1 MKILVVDDGQLA
13 INSLIRILC
22 RVAPDCDYISA
33 MTTEDA
39 LSWMRQGPMDAAF
52 LNLEMPGMNGLALT
66 RMIQKL
72 QPRCN
77 IIVVTEHPEYALEAL
92 QIFVSG
98 FLLKPAN
105 EADVRNV
112 LEHLRYPP
120 ENAPVG
126 IKIQCFGN
134 FEIFVGG
141 RALAFKRS
149 KSKELLAY
157 LVDRNGAT
165 CTNGEMLAV
174 LWEDKPDT
182 ASLHSHLR
190 NLIFDL
196 SHTLEDA
203 GVTGLLIR
211 GRSTLALDTSKVDCD
226 YYNFLRGSR
235 SATNSYRGE
244 YALEALQ
251 IFVSG
256 FLLKPANEADVRN
269 VLEHLRYPP
278 ENAPVGI
285 KIQCFGNFE
294 IFVGGRALAFKRS
307 KSKELLAYLVDRN
320 GATCTNGE
328 MLAVLWEDKPDTASL
343 HSHLRNLIFDL
354 SHTLEDAGVTGLL
367 IRGRSTLALD
377 TSKVDCDY
385 YNFLRGSRSA
395 TNSYRGEYMTQYS
408 WAEVTRSALRQQ
420 ANVQKTASIP
430 SYYVPPTGF

>member
-112 LEHLRYPP
+112 LEHLR
-120 ENAPVG
+120 
-126 IKIQCFGN
+126 
-134 FEIFVGG
+134 
-141 RALAFKRS
+141 
-149 KSKELLAY
+149 
-157 LVDRNGAT
+157 
-165 CTNGEMLAV
+165 
-174 LWEDKPDT
+174 
-182 ASLHSHLR
+182 
-190 NLIFDL
+190 
-196 SHTLEDA
+196 
-203 GVTGLLIR
+203 
-211 GRSTLALDTSKVDCD
+211 
-226 YYNFLRGSR
+226 
-235 SATNSYRGE
+235 
-244 YALEALQ
+244 
-251 IFVSG
+251 
-256 FLLKPANEADVRN
+256 
-269 VLEHLRYPP
+269 
-278 ENAPVGI
+278 
-285 KIQCFGNFE
+285 
-294 IFVGGRALAFKRS
+294 
-307 KSKELLAYLVDRN
+307 
-320 GATCTNGE
+320 
-328 MLAVLWEDKPDTASL
+328 
-343 HSHLRNLIFDL
+343 NLIFDL

>member
-98 FLLKPAN
+98 FVLKPAN

-211 GRSTLALDTSKVDCD
+211 GRSTLALDTSKQMC
-226 YYNFLRGSR
+226 RKQPR
-235 SATNSYRGE
+235 SPVTTVSYTH
-244 YALEALQ
+244 LTLPT
-251 IFVSG
+251 I
-256 FLLKPANEADVRN
+256 VR
-269 VLEHLRYPP
+269 V
-278 ENAPVGI
+278 
-285 KIQCFGNFE
+285 
-294 IFVGGRALAFKRS
+294 
-307 KSKELLAYLVDRN
+307 
-320 GATCTNGE
+320 
-328 MLAVLWEDKPDTASL
+328 
-343 HSHLRNLIFDL
+343 
-354 SHTLEDAGVTGLL
+354 
-367 IRGRSTLALD
+367 
-377 TSKVDCDY
+377 
-385 YNFLRGSRSA
+385 
-395 TNSYRGEYMTQYS
+395 
-408 WAEVTRSALRQQ
+408 
-420 ANVQKTASIP
+420 
-430 SYYVPPTGF
+430 

>member
-211 GRSTLALDTSKVDCD
+211 GRSTLALDTSKQMCRKQPRSPVTMCRLPAFKPEKTRTPQKIARFSEVF
-226 YYNFLRGSR
+226 FLDMKIPQEYSEFCFYSVYSRGS
-235 SATNSYRGE
+235 
-244 YALEALQ
+244 
-251 IFVSG
+251 I
-256 FLLKPANEADVRN
+256 
-269 VLEHLRYPP
+269 
-278 ENAPVGI
+278 
-285 KIQCFGNFE
+285 
-294 IFVGGRALAFKRS
+294 
-307 KSKELLAYLVDRN
+307 
-320 GATCTNGE
+320 
-328 MLAVLWEDKPDTASL
+328 
-343 HSHLRNLIFDL
+343 
-354 SHTLEDAGVTGLL
+354 
-367 IRGRSTLALD
+367 
-377 TSKVDCDY
+377 SKVKGLC
-385 YNFLRGSRSA
+385 
-395 TNSYRGEYMTQYS
+395 
-408 WAEVTRSALRQQ
+408 
-420 ANVQKTASIP
+420 VQLFTAAQK
-430 SYYVPPTGF
+430 F

>member
-72 QPRCN
+72 
-77 IIVVTEHPEYALEAL
+77 
-92 QIFVSG
+92 
-98 FLLKPAN
+98 
-105 EADVRNV
+105 
-112 LEHLRYPP
+112 
-120 ENAPVG
+120 
-126 IKIQCFGN
+126 
-134 FEIFVGG
+134 
-141 RALAFKRS
+141 
-149 KSKELLAY
+149 
-157 LVDRNGAT
+157 
-165 CTNGEMLAV
+165 
-174 LWEDKPDT
+174 
-182 ASLHSHLR
+182 
-190 NLIFDL
+190 
-196 SHTLEDA
+196 
-203 GVTGLLIR
+203 
-211 GRSTLALDTSKVDCD
+211 
-226 YYNFLRGSR
+226 
-235 SATNSYRGE
+235 
-244 YALEALQ
+244 
-251 IFVSG
+251 
-256 FLLKPANEADVRN
+256 
-269 VLEHLRYPP
+269 HLRYPP

>member
-244 YALEALQ
+244 Y
-251 IFVSG
+251 
-256 FLLKPANEADVRN
+256 
-269 VLEHLRYPP
+269 
-278 ENAPVGI
+278 
-285 KIQCFGNFE
+285 
-294 IFVGGRALAFKRS
+294 
-307 KSKELLAYLVDRN
+307 
-320 GATCTNGE
+320 
-328 MLAVLWEDKPDTASL
+328 
-343 HSHLRNLIFDL
+343 
-354 SHTLEDAGVTGLL
+354 
-367 IRGRSTLALD
+367 
-377 TSKVDCDY
+377 
-385 YNFLRGSRSA
+385 
-395 TNSYRGEYMTQYS
+395 MTQYS

-430 SYYVPPTGF
+430 SYMCRLPAFKPERTPQKIARFSEVFFLDMKIPQEYSEFCFYPVYSRGSISKAKGLCVQLFTAAQKF

>member
-33 MTTEDA
+33 MTTDDA
-39 LSWMRQGPMDAAF
+39 LTWMRQGPMDAAF
-52 LNLEMPGMNGLALT
+52 LNLEMPGMNGLALA

-77 IIVVTEHPEYALEAL
+77 LIVVTEHPEYALEAL

-105 EADVRNV
+105 ESDVRNV
-112 LEHLRYPP
+112 LENLRYPP
-120 ENAPVG
+120 ETAPVG

-141 RALAFKRS
+141 RPLSFKRS

-157 LVDRNGAT
+157 LVDRNG
-165 CTNGEMLAV
+165 
-174 LWEDKPDT
+174 DT

-203 GVTGLLIR
+203 GVNGLLVR

-226 YYNFLRGSR
+226 YYNFLRGDR
-235 SATNSYRGE
+235 SA
-244 YALEALQ
+244 
-251 IFVSG
+251 F
-256 FLLKPANEADVRN
+256 
-269 VLEHLRYPP
+269 
-278 ENAPVGI
+278 
-285 KIQCFGNFE
+285 
-294 IFVGGRALAFKRS
+294 
-307 KSKELLAYLVDRN
+307 
-320 GATCTNGE
+320 
-328 MLAVLWEDKPDTASL
+328 
-343 HSHLRNLIFDL
+343 
-354 SHTLEDAGVTGLL
+354 
-367 IRGRSTLALD
+367 
-377 TSKVDCDY
+377 
-385 YNFLRGSRSA
+385 
-395 TNSYRGEYMTQYS
+395 NSYRGEYMTQYS

-420 ANVQKTASIP
+420 AAATPKSGSIP

>member
-1 MKILVVDDGQLA
+1 
-13 INSLIRILC
+13 
-22 RVAPDCDYISA
+22 
-33 MTTEDA
+33 
-39 LSWMRQGPMDAAF
+39 MDAAF

-196 SHTLEDA
+196 SHTA
-203 GVTGLLIR
+203 FAVSVTRQMTAMPISTGLPRQSLIFWR
-211 GRSTLALDTSKVDCD
+211 EL
-226 YYNFLRGSR
+226 LRVIILS
-235 SATNSYRGE
+235 E
-244 YALEALQ
+244 
-251 IFVSG
+251 I
-256 FLLKPANEADVRN
+256 FLLVDSAVW
-269 VLEHLRYPP
+269 
-278 ENAPVGI
+278 
-285 KIQCFGNFE
+285 
-294 IFVGGRALAFKRS
+294 
-307 KSKELLAYLVDRN
+307 ELLLPALSRAAMPVSPLFTSPLWLSLVPAA
-320 GATCTNGE
+320 GF
-328 MLAVLWEDKPDTASL
+328 TA
-343 HSHLRNLIFDL
+343 
-354 SHTLEDAGVTGLL
+354 
-367 IRGRSTLALD
+367 
-377 TSKVDCDY
+377 
-385 YNFLRGSRSA
+385 
-395 TNSYRGEYMTQYS
+395 
-408 WAEVTRSALRQQ
+408 
-420 ANVQKTASIP
+420 VQK
-430 SYYVPPTGF
+430 GFTQ

>member
-33 MTTEDA
+33 MTTDDA
-39 LSWMRQGPMDAAF
+39 LTWMRKGPMDAAF
-52 LNLEMPGMNGLALT
+52 LNLEMPGMNGLALA

-112 LEHLRYPP
+112 LENLRYPP
-120 ENAPVG
+120 ETAPVG

-141 RALAFKRS
+141 RPLSFKRS

-174 LWEDKPDT
+174 LWEDLYYPILNIIREESKKYEYKPDT

-203 GVTGLLIR
+203 GVNGLLVR

-226 YYNFLRGSR
+226 YYNFLRGDR
-235 SATNSYRGE
+235 SA
-244 YALEALQ
+244 
-251 IFVSG
+251 F
-256 FLLKPANEADVRN
+256 
-269 VLEHLRYPP
+269 
-278 ENAPVGI
+278 
-285 KIQCFGNFE
+285 
-294 IFVGGRALAFKRS
+294 
-307 KSKELLAYLVDRN
+307 
-320 GATCTNGE
+320 
-328 MLAVLWEDKPDTASL
+328 
-343 HSHLRNLIFDL
+343 
-354 SHTLEDAGVTGLL
+354 
-367 IRGRSTLALD
+367 
-377 TSKVDCDY
+377 
-385 YNFLRGSRSA
+385 
-395 TNSYRGEYMTQYS
+395 NSYRGEYMTQYS

-420 ANVQKTASIP
+420 ASAQKTASIP
-430 SYYVPPTGF
+430 SYYAPTEF

>member
-77 IIVVTEHPEYALEAL
+77 IIVVTEHPEHALEAL

-105 EADVRNV
+105 EDDVKNV
-112 LEHLRYPP
+112 LKHLRYPP
-120 ENAPVG
+120 EDGPAGV
-126 IKIQCFGN
+126 KIQCFGN
-134 FEIFVGG
+134 FEIFVNG
-141 RALAFKRS
+141 RTLAFKRS

-174 LWEDKPDT
+174 LW
-182 ASLHSHLR
+182 
-190 NLIFDL
+190 IFDL
-196 SHTLEDA
+196 SHALEDA

-211 GRSTLALDTSKVDCD
+211 GRSTLAIDTGKVDCD
-226 YYNFLRGSR
+226 YYNFLKGDR
-235 SATNSYRGE
+235 SA
-244 YALEALQ
+244 
-251 IFVSG
+251 I
-256 FLLKPANEADVRN
+256 
-269 VLEHLRYPP
+269 
-278 ENAPVGI
+278 
-285 KIQCFGNFE
+285 
-294 IFVGGRALAFKRS
+294 
-307 KSKELLAYLVDRN
+307 
-320 GATCTNGE
+320 
-328 MLAVLWEDKPDTASL
+328 
-343 HSHLRNLIFDL
+343 
-354 SHTLEDAGVTGLL
+354 
-367 IRGRSTLALD
+367 
-377 TSKVDCDY
+377 
-385 YNFLRGSRSA
+385 
-395 TNSYRGEYMTQYS
+395 NSYRGEYMTQYS

-420 ANVQKTASIP
+420 ASAQKTASIP
-430 SYYVPPTGF
+430 SYYAPTEF

>member
-244 YALEALQ
+244 Y
-251 IFVSG
+251 
-256 FLLKPANEADVRN
+256 
-269 VLEHLRYPP
+269 
-278 ENAPVGI
+278 
-285 KIQCFGNFE
+285 
-294 IFVGGRALAFKRS
+294 
-307 KSKELLAYLVDRN
+307 
-320 GATCTNGE
+320 
-328 MLAVLWEDKPDTASL
+328 
-343 HSHLRNLIFDL
+343 
-354 SHTLEDAGVTGLL
+354 
-367 IRGRSTLALD
+367 
-377 TSKVDCDY
+377 
-385 YNFLRGSRSA
+385 
-395 TNSYRGEYMTQYS
+395 MTQYS

-430 SYYVPPTGF
+430 VTMCRLPAFKPEKTRTPQKIARFSEVFFLDMKIPQEYSEFCFYSGYSRGSISKVKGLCVQLFTAAQKF

>member
-211 GRSTLALDTSKVDCD
+211 GRSTLALDTSKQMCRKQPRSLVTMCRLPAFKPEKTPQKIARFSEVF
-226 YYNFLRGSR
+226 FLDMKIPQEYSEFCFYSVYSRGS
-235 SATNSYRGE
+235 
-244 YALEALQ
+244 
-251 IFVSG
+251 
-256 FLLKPANEADVRN
+256 
-269 VLEHLRYPP
+269 
-278 ENAPVGI
+278 
-285 KIQCFGNFE
+285 
-294 IFVGGRALAFKRS
+294 
-307 KSKELLAYLVDRN
+307 
-320 GATCTNGE
+320 
-328 MLAVLWEDKPDTASL
+328 M
-343 HSHLRNLIFDL
+343 
-354 SHTLEDAGVTGLL
+354 
-367 IRGRSTLALD
+367 
-377 TSKVDCDY
+377 SKVKGLC
-385 YNFLRGSRSA
+385 
-395 TNSYRGEYMTQYS
+395 
-408 WAEVTRSALRQQ
+408 
-420 ANVQKTASIP
+420 VQLFTAAQK
-430 SYYVPPTGF
+430 F